1 MDSRNIGRRL
11 IFSQNARENR
21 WSFTDPRA
29 TATLSIATPGFEHIT
44 LDETALLLPETEFF
58 RDLVLNASTVLP
70 ETRRRYGEAINEF
83 TESILPRLVTLP
95 ELDKTLLAYTE
106 ALYAEDPR
114 PGRRQ
119 QIVNT
124 ISGLT
129 NRAPGLSPL
138 FPGTRAALKG
148 WAPISHRLLLAMT
161 GRQIQAG
168 NRALAVLF
176 CVAWAGLMR
185 ASEVIGI
192 RRWQIALP
200 GDYRLERTPKGTCG
214 ILFMPQERLFPVSY
228 SYLLKQVRGT
238 VEDLG
243 VGGDL
248 HFTTHSFRHGGA
260 VDAFMRGEDA
270 ETISVAG
277 RWASSRTLKH
287 YLKNGRSQLMRVT
300 FSASGEL
307 RMDVAT
313 FIDRRSNCF
322 SLPTNPFAERL

>member
-1 MDSRNIGRRL
+1 
-11 IFSQNARENR
+11 
-21 WSFTDPRA
+21 
-29 TATLSIATPGFEHIT
+29 
-44 LDETALLLPETEFF
+44 
-58 RDLVLNASTVLP
+58 
-70 ETRRRYGEAINEF
+70 
-83 TESILPRLVTLP
+83 
-95 ELDKTLLAYTE
+95 
-106 ALYAEDPR
+106 
-114 PGRRQ
+114 
-119 QIVNT
+119 
-124 ISGLT
+124 
-129 NRAPGLSPL
+129 
-138 FPGTRAALKG
+138 
-148 WAPISHRLLLAMT
+148 MT

-214 ILFMPQERLFPVSY
+214 ILVETTKTGPNQLVLLNDALCIQALVAYLNGSDFMPQERLFPVSY

-287 YLKNGRSQLMRVT
+287 YLKNGRGMK
-300 FSASGEL
+300 F
-307 RMDVAT
+307 
-313 FIDRRSNCF
+313 
-322 SLPTNPFAERL
+322 